1 MRLVVFGS
9 TSSIGSAVAKRFGRA
24 GGTTVFVGRREPEAV
39 DLVGNEYVSLADLR
53 TSSLDAAFSS
63 LEDIGEIDVALFAMG
78 RFIGNVF
85 IDADDDDIAGAIQD
99 NLTST
104 ILIAKRAIAAMQGR
118 PSAAIVILSSIAA
131 ETAGPGLVVYGAL
144 KAAVSTFAKAVRQE
158 LGSNGPRI
166 ICFEP
171 GLVDTAFARDHH
183 SGAASTDSA
192 MSASTLAD
200 LIFKIAWSEP
210 NLCVD
215 LVRPTSLGFW
225 D

>member
-1 MRLVVFGS
+1 M
-9 TSSIGSAVAKRFGRA
+9 
-24 GGTTVFVGRREPEAV
+24 FVGRREPEAV

>member
-1 MRLVVFGS
+1 
-9 TSSIGSAVAKRFGRA
+9 
-24 GGTTVFVGRREPEAV
+24 VFVGRREPEAV